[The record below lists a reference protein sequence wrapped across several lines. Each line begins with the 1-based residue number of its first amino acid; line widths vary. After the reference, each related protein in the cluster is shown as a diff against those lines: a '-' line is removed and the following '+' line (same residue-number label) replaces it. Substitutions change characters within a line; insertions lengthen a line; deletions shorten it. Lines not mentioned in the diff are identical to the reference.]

1 MIAGGRILFAAAV
14 AAAALCTIDVQAQT
28 YPSQDIHFV
37 VGFPPGS
44 GADIVTRFIGDKLQ
58 AKAKRTV
65 VVENKVG
72 AAGNLAVET
81 VARAKPDGYT
91 ILLGTGSATAASM
104 HLYKN
109 PPVDVTRALRIAA
122 TLSKQ
127 AFMIAVD
134 AKSPYKTLP
143 ELTEAMKK
151 KGEAANYGVA
161 AMSGI
166 ITGELYKSLT
176 GVKAIEVRFRT
187 GADSLPELFSGKLD
201 YVSIDPQLGLAQQ
214 AQGKIRILGHSA
226 GARFKSLPDMPTMAE
241 GGVTGMDMI
250 GWWALHVPA
259 GTPDAVV
266 KQINGWVQEIL
277 AEKDVQDFF
286 AKTGGDVFSS
296 SVDAGQDLFLKEE
309 KQWAEYVRIAK
320 IEKQ

>member
-1 MIAGGRILFAAAV
+1 MTTRRGMLLVATVAVLMPAAAHP
-14 AAAALCTIDVQAQT
+14 QT

-44 GADIVTRFIGDKLQ
+44 GADFVTRFIGEKLQ
-58 AKAKRTV
+58 AKAQRSV

-72 AAGNLAVET
+72 AAGNLAIQT

-91 ILLGTGSATAASM
+91 VLLGTGSATAASM
-104 HLYKN
+104 HLLKN
-109 PPVDVTRALRIAA
+109 PPVNVTRDLRIAA

-134 AKSPYKTLP
+134 AKSPYKTLA
-143 ELTEAMKK
+143 ELTEAMKT

-166 ITGELYKSLT
+166 VTGELYKSLT
-176 GVKAIEVRFRT
+176 GVKATEIRFRT

-201 YVSIDPQLGLAQQ
+201 YISIDPQVGLAQQ

-226 GARFKSLPDMPTMAE
+226 GTRFNSLPDMPTMAE
-241 GGVTGMDMI
+241 GGVAGMDLV

-259 GTPDAVV
+259 ATPDAVV
-266 KQINGWVQEIL
+266 EKLNGWVREIL
-277 AEKDVQDFF
+277 AEKATQDFF
-286 AKTGGDVFSS
+286 AASGGDVFP
-296 SVDAGQDLFLKEE
+296 
-309 KQWAEYVRIAK
+309 RP
-320 IEKQ
+320 